1 MDRNPSNYLGGQGMG
16 PIMPIYKPPMKINP
30 EMNPYTPPPYPTN
43 EYNPM
48 ITPATNIQ
56 QQYDENDKEL
66 EKIVMYI
73 INLRNHE
80 KREEALHELSKKR
93 ESFTALAPILW
104 HSVGTLA
111 IL

>member
-1 MDRNPSNYLGGQGMG
+1 MG
-16 PIMPIYKPPMKINP
+16 PNIVPIYKPPMKINP
-30 EMNPYTPPPYPTN
+30 EMNPSYTPPPYSN
-43 EYNPM
+43 SEYNPM
-48 ITPATNIQ
+48 ITPATNMQ
-56 QQYDENDKEL
+56 QQFDENDKEL

-73 INLRNHE
+73 INLRNHD

-93 ESFTALAPILW
+93 ESFAALAPILW